1 MSFSLE
7 MRNPFL
13 DYRIVELGLALD
25 PRDLLQRGLSKWVLR
40 EAMRDMLPSMI
51 ADRADKQGFKTDEAD
66 WMRRGELGSALE
78 AVLRSE
84 SLAARPYVQPNVLLA
99 MLGEHRAGGQH
110 EFDLWRAFAVE
121 RWLRLFID
129 PEALS
134 ASGQVATRRES
145 RRRGHAARR
154 TTPRFGRPLTIR
166 AASSRLRRT
175 TLPTDRRPAPTRNAR
190 ARNGGSGPEAPGRR
204 RQAPRPR
211 LSPMPRR
218 LRQ

>member
-1 MSFSLE
+1 

-110 EFDLWRAFAVE
+110 EFDLWRAFVE

-129 PEALS
+129 PKRFRPPVRWRPDVRAADAVTRPEAN
-134 ASGQVATRRES
+134 
-145 RRRGHAARR
+145 
-154 TTPRFGRPLTIR
+154 RPL
-166 AASSRLRRT
+166 AS
-175 TLPTDRRPAPTRNAR
+175 A
-190 ARNGGSGPEAPGRR
+190 GR
-204 RQAPRPR
+204 
-211 LSPMPRR
+211 
-218 LRQ
+218 